1 MHRTRALCGL
11 IVFILFISLALP
23 STAVADSK
31 NIKLRAV
38 VVGNDGRGTIHI
50 QDLKSQQRW
59 VLVFRD
65 GTFDDG
71 GRPRHLS
78 VGDVVDVKAE
88 RLGSGHLLVRK
99 VTVLGRTAAVVPGSV
114 GDRPPVVIVQPQPQP
129 QPPVVIVRPQQPQA
143 PAPVQAQP
151 AGIGGGSN
159 TIGAIVKTLGIGAAV
174 KVFAVPL
181 NNFIN
186 TLLLNRGAAVQAQ
199 TKVVPILSVSIGLR
213 TPGSAHVGAA
223 QVSGPATVI
232 GRVQAVALLE
242 VDYQQDARVKAFVP
256 VDNLQ
261 PWQAFKRVPGVGVS
275 AIIEL
280 RI

>member
-1 MHRTRALCGL
+1 MHRTRAYCGL
-11 IVFILFISLALP
+11 IVFILFISLVLP
-23 STAVADSK
+23 SAAVADSK
-31 NIKLRAV
+31 SIKLRAV

-50 QDLKSQQRW
+50 QDLKSHQRW

-65 GTFDDG
+65 GKFYDDG
-71 GRPRHLS
+71 RARYLS
-78 VGDVVDVKAE
+78 VGDVVEVKAE
-88 RLGSGHLLVRK
+88 RLGSGHLLARK
-99 VTVLGRTAAVVPGSV
+99 VTVLGRTAAVAPGSV
-114 GDRPPVVIVQPQPQP
+114 GDTPPVVIVQPQP
-129 QPPVVIVRPQQPQA
+129 QPPVVIVRPQPQP
-143 PAPVQAQP
+143 PVQAQP
-151 AGIGGGSN
+151 AGIGGSN

-174 KVFAVPL
+174 KIFAVPL

-186 TLLLNRGAAVQAQ
+186 RLLLNRGAAVQAQ
-199 TKVVPILSVSIGLR
+199 TKVVPILSVSVGLR